1 MPIGK
6 LEPFD
11 VNSKQWPAY
20 IRRVKQYIVLNE
32 IKEELHVPLLITVVG
47 EATYALMCDLC
58 SPALPETKNFDQLVK
73 LLSDHLEPQRSEIA
87 ERHVFRLRR
96 QRPGEP
102 LMDYL
107 HNLKHLATTCNF
119 GSTLEENLR
128 DQFVSG
134 LVNEVMRSR
143 IFAERNIKFKEAVEL
158 ALALEAA
165 EKHAEVSGATSVPT
179 TASCAGGEGAEAL
192 HQASDRRGPAR
203 RPSAVA
209 GGGARARGRRDA
221 DEVRCWRY
229 ASASEDED
237 FFNIELAAKDK
248 LGTCKKTIQLHLT
261 DKEPV
266 YVRARPV
273 PLALRGRV
281 ENELERLEREGYTY
295 RVDHSEYGTP
305 IVPVVKECGE
315 IRICGDYKITINPKL
330 KRDYYPLPRIEELFA
345 ALSGGD
351 KVLAHYEEGR
361 PLVLSVD
368 SSAYGLGAVLAH
380 RYPDGSERPV
390 SCVSRT
396 LNSAEI
402 NYSQL
407 DKEADIENLCRN
419 CEACRMVR
427 DAPPRATLHP
437 WEFPLHPWQ
446 RLHADF
452 AECAGKKYLILIDAH
467 SKWLEVHISTA
478 PYRPQGNGAAE
489 NAYRNCENATTGV
502 SPAVALLGRRLRGRL
517 DALRPNVSKVVESVQ
532 DRQVANKMGST
543 RQIKVGD
550 DVMVRDYTKNGTKW
564 TGGTV
569 TGQSGPVSYK
579 VDVGDGVTWRRHH
592 DQVINLNKKDR
603 FSLSRTNQHG
613 SVINKGKNEIEN
625 VNGSG
630 SADSEAEEERFE
642 DAAGEAE
649 DSGPETRSLS
659 PGPRPPTPPPPN
671 ATARDLRAYNRRIKK
686 HC

>member
-1 MPIGK
+1 
-6 LEPFD
+6 
-11 VNSKQWPAY
+11 
-20 IRRVKQYIVLNE
+20 
-32 IKEELHVPLLITVVG
+32 
-47 EATYALMCDLC
+47 MCDLC

-165 EKHAEVSGATSVPT
+165 EKHEVSGATSVPT

-261 DKEPV
+261 GKEPV

-345 ALSGGD
+345 ALSGALG
-351 KVLAHYEEGR
+351 
-361 PLVLSVD
+361 
-368 SSAYGLGAVLAH
+368 GAVIGLRIFGRICAFV
-380 RYPDGSERPV
+380 REQSGR
-390 SCVSRT
+390 CVIPLTPAVRT
-396 LNSAEI
+396 PIIIACAV
-402 NYSQL
+402 
-407 DKEADIENLCRN
+407 KDIENLCRN

-467 SKWLEVHISTA
+467 SKWLEV
-478 PYRPQGNGAAE
+478 
-489 NAYRNCENATTGV
+489 YRNCENATTGV

-517 DALRPNVSKVVESVQ
+517 DALRPNVSKVV
-532 DRQVANKMGST
+532 
-543 RQIKVGD
+543 
-550 DVMVRDYTKNGTKW
+550 
-564 TGGTV
+564 
-569 TGQSGPVSYK
+569 
-579 VDVGDGVTWRRHH
+579 
-592 DQVINLNKKDR
+592 
-603 FSLSRTNQHG
+603 
-613 SVINKGKNEIEN
+613 
-625 VNGSG
+625 
-630 SADSEAEEERFE
+630 
-642 DAAGEAE
+642 
-649 DSGPETRSLS
+649 
-659 PGPRPPTPPPPN
+659 
-671 ATARDLRAYNRRIKK
+671 
-686 HC
+686 

>member
-1 MPIGK
+1 
-6 LEPFD
+6 
-11 VNSKQWPAY
+11 
-20 IRRVKQYIVLNE
+20 
-32 IKEELHVPLLITVVG
+32 
-47 EATYALMCDLC
+47 MCDLC
-58 SPALPETKNFDQLVK
+58 SPALTETKNFDQLVK

-237 FFNIELAAKDK
+237 FFNIELAAKGNGPYFIKVIIDGHVLECEIDTGSRISAISDQLFNKLFPNKKINTDNLILRCYSGTQIKSLGYINVNVTLNEIKAENLALYVIENGSHPLVGRDWMRALNIKKITLKEIVEDNFIDCLINEFPEVFTNK

-345 ALSGGD
+345 ALSGGEEFSKIELKHSYQQVLLSEESQPYTAITTHIGTFVYRRTPFGLSCIPEKFQKIMEETLRGVPGD

-380 RYPDGSERPV
+380 RYPDGSERPSKMRYPSNGCKSLAALGGAV
-390 SCVSRT
+390 IGLRIFGRICAFVREQSGRCV
-396 LNSAEI
+396 I
-402 NYSQL
+402 
-407 DKEADIENLCRN
+407 
-419 CEACRMVR
+419 
-427 DAPPRATLHP
+427 
-437 WEFPLHPWQ
+437 PL
-446 RLHADF
+446 
-452 AECAGKKYLILIDAH
+452 
-467 SKWLEVHISTA
+467 T
-478 PYRPQGNGAAE
+478 
-489 NAYRNCENATTGV
+489 
-502 SPAVALLGRRLRGRL
+502 PAV
-517 DALRPNVSKVVESVQ
+517 
-532 DRQVANKMGST
+532 
-543 RQIKVGD
+543 
-550 DVMVRDYTKNGTKW
+550 
-564 TGGTV
+564 
-569 TGQSGPVSYK
+569 
-579 VDVGDGVTWRRHH
+579 
-592 DQVINLNKKDR
+592 
-603 FSLSRTNQHG
+603 RTPIIIACAVKLYQ
-613 SVINKGKNEIEN
+613 
-625 VNGSG
+625 
-630 SADSEAEEERFE
+630 
-642 DAAGEAE
+642 
-649 DSGPETRSLS
+649 
-659 PGPRPPTPPPPN
+659 
-671 ATARDLRAYNRRIKK
+671 YNRR
-686 HC
+686 